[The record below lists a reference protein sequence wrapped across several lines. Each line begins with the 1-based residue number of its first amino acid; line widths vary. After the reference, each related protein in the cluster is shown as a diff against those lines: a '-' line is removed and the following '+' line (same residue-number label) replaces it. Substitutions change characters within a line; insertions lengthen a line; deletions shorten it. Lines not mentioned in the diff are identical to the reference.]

1 MKTIED
7 LVREN
12 PVFEDVDNDILELI
26 SGCGQNVAFEPG
38 EFLFREGNSAERFFL
53 LRGGTVALEI
63 FVPGRG
69 PMIFRTLQENEFA
82 GTSWLIPPYRWKY
95 DARATSRVHAITFDA
110 QCMRDKSEAD
120 NRVGYALMKKFVPVL
135 VDRLQTAQ
143 HQMLDVFSRH
153 DEPVG
158 Q

>member
-12 PVFEDVDNDILELI
+12 PVFDDVDDEVLQLI
-26 SGCGQNVAFEPG
+26 SGCGQNVAFEAG
-38 EFLFREGNSAERFFL
+38 DFLFREGETANRFFL

-69 PMIFRTLQENEFA
+69 PMIFKTLQENEFA

-95 DARATSRVHAITFDA
+95 DARATGRVHAIAFDA

-120 NRVGYALMKKFVPVL
+120 NKVGYALMKKFVPVL
-135 VDRLQTAQ
+135 IDRMQSAQ
-143 HQMLDVFSRH
+143 VQMLDVFSRQ
-153 DEPVG
+153 DELVG

>member
-12 PVFEDVDNDILELI
+12 PVFEDVDNDIVTLI

-38 EFLFREGNSAERFFL
+38 ELLFREGDSAERFFL

-69 PMIFRTLQENEFA
+69 PMIFKTLAENEFA

-95 DARATSRVHAITFDA
+95 DARAKTRVHAISFDA

-135 VDRLQTAQ
+135 IDRLQTAQ
-143 HQMLDVFSRH
+143 LQMLDVFSRH
-153 DEPVG
+153 DEAVG

>member
-12 PVFEDVDNDILELI
+12 PVFEDVDNDILSMI
-26 SGCGQNVAFEPG
+26 SGCGQNVAFEEG
-38 EFLFREGNSAERFFL
+38 ALLFREGDSADHFFL
-53 LRGGTVALEI
+53 LRGGDVSLEI

-69 PMIFRTLQENEFA
+69 PMIFKTLGENEFA

-95 DARATSRVHAITFDA
+95 DARAKSRVHAISFDA

-135 VDRLQTAQ
+135 IDRLQTAQ
-143 HQMLDVFSRH
+143 LQMLDVFSRH
-153 DEPVG
+153 EEAVG